1 MIAIILVGVIGGIK
15 LDEKLKWEFP
25 IFTVILSLFSV
36 AAAIYIVI
44 KDFIK

>member
-1 MIAIILVGVIGGIK
+1 MGVIIFAGVFGGFK

-25 IFTVILSLFSV
+25 VFTVILSLFSV